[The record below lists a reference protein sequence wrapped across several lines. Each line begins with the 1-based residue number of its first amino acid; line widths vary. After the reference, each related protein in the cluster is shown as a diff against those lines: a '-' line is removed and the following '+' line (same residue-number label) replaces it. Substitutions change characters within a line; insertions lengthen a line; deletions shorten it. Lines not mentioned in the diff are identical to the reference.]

1 VASILSKKVAAGSTH
16 VAIDLPFGSRA
27 KLKTKPEAD
36 ELGRLFESIGAQLG
50 LTVAAHATG
59 GHGPIGHG
67 IGPALEVRDVR
78 RVLSNDPGAPRD
90 LRDKALFFAA
100 QILSWDPGI
109 GSLQKG
115 RARAEDLL
123 NSGAALA
130 AFERI
135 VDAQGRRDS
144 PIEPSRFVR
153 PVKAARSGVVTEIN
167 SWTIAGI
174 ARRAGA
180 PMDKSAGVDLLCR
193 ERAEIRTG
201 DPLYLVHAGSE
212 TDLVTALADAEQDS
226 GYTFA

>member
-1 VASILSKKVAAGSTH
+1 VKQGQLTP
-16 VAIDLPFGSRA
+16 LPHAVDVG
-27 KLKTKPEAD
+27 EAD
-36 ELGRLFESIGAQLG
+36 LAQPLG
-50 LTVAAHATG
+50 LRLDH
-59 GHGPIGHG
+59 HQ
-67 IGPALEVRDVR
+67 LVR
-78 RVLSNDPGAPRD
+78 RVVLLQPVRGQELPVQRGCGRRD
-90 LRDKALFFAA
+90 VL
-100 QILSWDPGI
+100 QVEE
-109 GSLQKG
+109 GSLYPALQRLAING
-115 RARAEDLL
+115 WVRAEWGQSDNNRRARFYHLTAGGRKQLKQE
-123 NSGAALA
+123 AA

-193 ERAEIRTG
+193 ESAEIRSG
-201 DPLYLVHAGSE
+201 EPIYLVHAGSE

-226 GYTFA
+226 GYTIA